1 MSECFKFDPVKA
13 GWTRFIPVAAF
24 AVIMLG
30 GFAVTV
36 TSLNDVP
43 QEKWKGVGEPKRLL
57 DGEAT
62 RQFSAQL
69 NEHFLLSK
77 PFAKI
82 ERGITYAIAG
92 DTGASVRRGCP
103 DWLFLSDELTPY
115 DHAADNAAARAS
127 LLGKVSASLQQ
138 RGIKLVVAVVPDK
151 SRIEQSHLCGLH
163 RPPAFEPRLNDWV
176 NSLKAQQ
183 IEVLDLT
190 PVLAA
195 MPEERYYRSDSHWNE
210 RGANLAAKTLA
221 ERLQALNLVDKPKN
235 PPDAKAIQSASAER
249 SGDLMRVSNLEGL
262 PAWLRPATEVTQVSK
277 VAPVAVASDDLF
289 GDAGLPTVALVG
301 TSFSRA
307 ANFVPFFSQH
317 LAQPVA
323 NLAKDG
329 GDFDGAAFAYL
340 NSEEFKKQPPKVLVW
355 EVPER
360 MLQKTLGKS
369 EKDWMKQ
376 LGVKTTVTV
385 KGKY

>member
-1 MSECFKFDPVKA
+1 MSECFTFDPKKA

-30 GFAVTV
+30 GFAVTL
-36 TSLNDVP
+36 TSLHDVP
-43 QEKWKGVGEPKRLL
+43 HEKWAGVDDPKRLL

-77 PFAKI
+77 PFAKL

-115 DHAADNAAARAS
+115 EHAADNARARS
-127 LLGKVSASLQQ
+127 ELIGKVAQQLQSQ
-138 RGIKLVVAVVPDK
+138 GIKLVVAVVPDK
-151 SRIEQSHLCGLH
+151 SRIEQNHLCGLH
-163 RPPAFEPRLNDWV
+163 RPASFATRHTDWV
-176 NSLKAQQ
+176 QQLQAQQ
-183 IEVLDLT
+183 IEVLDVS
-190 PVLAA
+190 PVLAGMA
-195 MPEERYYRSDSHWNE
+195 EERYYRSDSHWNE
-210 RGANLAAKTLA
+210 RGADAVAKALAA
-221 ERLQALNLVDKPKN
+221 RLQALNLVEKPKN
-235 PPDAKAIQSASAER
+235 PIDARAIQSASAER

-277 VAPVAVASDDLF
+277 VAPVTVASDDLF

-301 TSFSRA
+301 TSFSRT
-307 ANFVPFFSQH
+307 ANFVPFLSQH

-329 GDFDGAAFAYL
+329 GDFDGAAFSYL

-369 EKDWMKQ
+369 EQGWMKQ
-376 LGVKTTVTV
+376 LGIKLPEE
-385 KGKY
+385 KHKY